1 MDVTVKVVEGKKAL
15 KRFIYLP
22 AEIHAAHSAWVPPI
36 YVDERSYFNP
46 KKNKAFSYCDTL
58 LLMAFR
64 DGRAVGRIMGII
76 NNRYNSYRKEKTAR
90 FGFLEAWE
98 DREVIEALLGRV
110 EEWAQEKGMDRIVG
124 PYGFTDQDP
133 EGFMIEGF
141 DEPSTITCYYNFEWV
156 PAMIESFGYVK
167 DIDYVVYRLDVPKE
181 FPEFFTKIYERA
193 LRKGDFEVFEFK
205 KRKEFKQY
213 IKPVLH
219 LMNECYSGSDIY
231 GYTPLEEKEMDELA
245 ARYLPLLDPRF
256 VKGVKKG
263 DEIVAFIIG
272 MPNLVEGIQKSK
284 GRLLPFGIF
293 KILRASKKTKQLDFL
308 LGAIKESYRGR
319 GLDVLM
325 GMKMLVSA
333 QEAGMEVIDTHHEM
347 ETNLR
352 VRGEMERMGGKIYKR
367 FRIYQKD
374 LSPDPTS
381 PPPS

>member
-1 MDVTVKVVEGKKAL
+1 MGVTISEVRGRKAL
-15 KRFIYLP
+15 RRFIHLP
-22 AEIHAAHSAWVPPI
+22 AEIHANHSAWVPPI
-36 YVDERSYFNP
+36 YVDERNYFDP
-46 KKNKAFSYCDTL
+46 KKNKAFSYCDTTL
-58 LLMAFR
+58 LLAFR

-76 NNRYNSYRKEKTAR
+76 NHRYNEYRKENTAR

-98 DREVIEALLGRV
+98 DRDVIGALLGHV
-110 EEWAQEKGMDRIVG
+110 EKWARDKGMDRIVG

-141 DEPSTITCYYNFEWV
+141 DSPSTITCYYNFDWM
-156 PAMIESFGYVK
+156 PAMIESFGYSK
-167 DIDYVVYRLDVPKE
+167 DIDYVVYRLEVPKE
-181 FPEFFTKIYERA
+181 FPEFFKKIYERA
-193 LRKGDFEVFEFK
+193 RRKGDFEVFEFK
-205 KRKEFKQY
+205 KRKEFKRY

-256 VKGVKKG
+256 VKGVKKD
-263 DEIVAFIIG
+263 DEVVAFIIG

-293 KILRASKKTKQLDFL
+293 KIQRASKKTKQLDFL
-308 LGAIKESYRGR
+308 LGAIKEPYRGR

-347 ETNLR
+347 ESNLR
-352 VRGEMERMGGKIYKR
+352 VRGEMERMGGEIYKR
-367 FRIYQKD
+367 FRIYQKS
-374 LSPDPTS
+374 L
-381 PPPS
+381 PPAGNAQV

>member
-1 MDVTVKVVEGKKAL
+1 MEAMDVTIRTVERKKAL
-15 KRFIYLP
+15 KRFLFLP
-22 AEIHAAHSAWVPPI
+22 ARIHAGHSAWVPPI
-36 YVDERSYFNP
+36 YVDERNYFDP

-58 LLMAFR
+58 LLLAYR
-64 DGRAVGRIMGII
+64 DGKAVGRIMGII
-76 NNRYNSYRKEKTAR
+76 NNRHNSYRGEKTAR
-90 FGFLEAWE
+90 FGCLETWE
-98 DREVIEALLGRV
+98 DREVVAALLEHV
-110 EEWAQEKGMDRIVG
+110 EDWARKKGMERIVG

-141 DEPSTITCYYNFEWV
+141 DSPSTITCYYNFDWM
-156 PAMIESFGYVK
+156 PAMIESFGYAK
-167 DIDYVVYRLDVPKE
+167 DIDYVVYRLEVPKE

-193 LRKGDFEVFEFK
+193 RRKGNFEVFEFK
-205 KRKEFKQY
+205 KRKDFKKY

-256 VKGVKKG
+256 VKGVKKD
-263 DEIVAFIIG
+263 DEVVAFIIG

-284 GRLLPFGIF
+284 GRLLPFGLF

-308 LGAIKESYRGR
+308 LGAIKEPYRGR

-325 GMKMLVSA
+325 GMKMFMSA
-333 QEAGMEVIDTHHEM
+333 QDAGMEVIDTHHEM
-347 ETNLR
+347 ESNLR
-352 VRGEMERMGGKIYKR
+352 VRGGMERMGGVIYKR

-374 LSPDPTS
+374 LSP
-381 PPPS
+381 

>member
-1 MDVTVKVVEGKKAL
+1 MEAMDVTIRIVEGKKAL
-15 KRFIYLP
+15 KRFIFLP
-22 AEIHAAHSAWVPPI
+22 ARIHAGHKAWVPPI
-36 YVDERSYFNP
+36 YVDERNYFDP

-58 LLMAFR
+58 LLLAYR
-64 DGRAVGRIMGII
+64 DGKAVGRIMGII
-76 NNRYNSYRKEKTAR
+76 NNRHNSYRGEKTAR
-90 FGFLEAWE
+90 FGFLEALE
-98 DREVIEALLGRV
+98 DREVIGALLGRV
-110 EEWAQEKGMDRIVG
+110 EEWAQEKGMERIVG

-133 EGFMIEGF
+133 EGFMVEGF
-141 DEPSTITCYYNFEWV
+141 DSPSTITCYYNFDWM
-156 PAMIESFGYVK
+156 PAMIESFGYAK
-167 DIDYVVYRLDVPKE
+167 DIDYVVYRLEVPKE

-193 LRKGDFEVFEFK
+193 RRKGNFEVFEFK
-205 KRKEFKQY
+205 KRKDFKKY

-256 VKGVKKG
+256 VKGVKKD
-263 DEIVAFIIG
+263 DEVVAFIIG

-308 LGAIKESYRGR
+308 LGAIKEPYRGR

-325 GMKMLVSA
+325 GMKMFMSA
-333 QEAGMEVIDTHHEM
+333 QDAGMEVIDTHHEM
-347 ETNLR
+347 ESNLR
-352 VRGEMERMGGKIYKR
+352 VRGGMERMGVVIYKR

-374 LSPDPTS
+374 LSP
-381 PPPS
+381 

>member
-1 MDVTVKVVEGKKAL
+1 MAVIIKEVQGSRTL
-15 KRFIYLP
+15 RRFIHLP
-22 AEIHAAHSAWVPPI
+22 AEIHAGHSAWVPPI
-36 YVDERSYFNP
+36 YVDERNYFNP

-58 LLMAFR
+58 LLLAHR
-64 DGRAVGRIMGII
+64 DGKVVGRIMGII
-76 NNRYNSYRKEKTAR
+76 NNRHNSYRQEKTAR
-90 FGFLEAWE
+90 FGYLEARE
-98 DREVIEALLGRV
+98 DSEVIGALMQHV
-110 EEWAQEKGMDRIVG
+110 EEWARAKGMEQIVG

-141 DEPSTITCYYNFEWV
+141 DSPSTITCYYNFDWM
-156 PAMIESFGYVK
+156 PAMMESFGYNK
-167 DIDYVVYRLDVPKE
+167 DIDYVVYLLEVPKE

-193 LRKGDFEVFEFK
+193 QRKGDFEVFEFK
-205 KRKEFKQY
+205 KKKEFKQY

-219 LMNECYSGSDIY
+219 LMNECYSDSDIY

-256 VKGVKKG
+256 VKGVKRG
-263 DEIVAFIIG
+263 DEVVAFIIG

-308 LGAIKESYRGR
+308 LGAIKEPYRGL

-325 GMKMLVSA
+325 GMKMFMSA
-333 QEAGMEVIDTHHEM
+333 QKAGMQVIDTHHEM

-352 VRGEMERMGGKIYKR
+352 VRGGMERMGGEIYKR
-367 FRIYQKD
+367 FRIYKKD
-374 LSPDPTS
+374 LSPAGAAQA
-381 PPPS
+381 